1 MEKYIFVKLSDCLNY
16 YLDNK
21 LYNFKIYFENVIDLY
36 GYWKIGIIEFYL
48 MIVLIRKII
57 N

>member
-1 MEKYIFVKLSDCLNY
+1 MEKYIFVKLSNCLIY
-16 YLDNK
+16 YLNNK

-48 MIVLIRKII
+48 MIVLKRKII
-57 N
+57 I

>member
-48 MIVLIRKII
+48 MIVLKRKII

>member
-1 MEKYIFVKLSDCLNY
+1 MEKYIFVKLSDCFNY

-48 MIVLIRKII
+48 MIVLKRKII

>member
-1 MEKYIFVKLSDCLNY
+1 MEKYIFVKLSDCLNF

-48 MIVLIRKII
+48 MIVLKRKII

>member
-1 MEKYIFVKLSDCLNY
+1 MEKYIFVKLSNCLIY
-16 YLDNK
+16 YLNNK

-48 MIVLIRKII
+48 MIVLKRKII